1 MTTEMPTIFQD
12 AGLDNLTLE
21 FVYHAL
27 LSPLW
32 PYRFREANKAQDITL
47 RESLGVDSLVLCK
60 LRLKSKDCFGNTS
73 LTTLCRVSTLSLWRN
88 ILLFCLL
95 VRKFVCLLL
104 RKNLIEKKKC
114 LGLKSTFLIFPV
126 TCILPPKDKFM
137 VIPLRLRYSQ
147 SGGLCFL
154 DMFLRL

>member
-32 PYRFREANKAQDITL
+32 PYRFGEANKAQDITL

-73 LTTLCRVSTLSLWRN
+73 LTTVCRVSTLSLWRN

-104 RKNLIEKKKC
+104 RKNLLEKKNA
-114 LGLKSTFLIFPV
+114 LDLNQRFWYFLLLAFCRQKTSSWSFHSGCAILSQVDYAFL
-126 TCILPPKDKFM
+126 TCF
-137 VIPLRLRYSQ
+137 
-147 SGGLCFL
+147 
-154 DMFLRL
+154 

>member
-1 MTTEMPTIFQD
+1 MTTEILTIFQD

-32 PYRFREANKAQDITL
+32 PYRFGEANKAQDITL

-60 LRLKSKDCFGNTS
+60 LRLKSKDCFGNAS

-104 RKNLIEKKKC
+104 SKKPSWKKIKLDFNQLFWYFLLLAFCRRKTSSWSFHSGCAIL
-114 LGLKSTFLIFPV
+114 SQVDYAFL
-126 TCILPPKDKFM
+126 TCF
-137 VIPLRLRYSQ
+137 
-147 SGGLCFL
+147 
-154 DMFLRL
+154 

>member
-104 RKNLIEKKKC
+104 RKNLVEKKNALDLNK
-114 LGLKSTFLIFPV
+114 LFWYFLLLRFCRQKTSSWSFHSGCAILSQVDYAFL
-126 TCILPPKDKFM
+126 TCF
-137 VIPLRLRYSQ
+137 
-147 SGGLCFL
+147 
-154 DMFLRL
+154 

>member
-1 MTTEMPTIFQD
+1 MTTEMPTLFQD

-32 PYRFREANKAQDITL
+32 PYRFGEANKAQDITL

-95 VRKFVCLLL
+95 ACKEVCLLAF
-104 RKNLIEKKKC
+104 EKKPSWKKNA
-114 LGLKSTFLIFPV
+114 LDLNQLFWYFLLLAFCRQKTSSWSFHSGCAILSQVDYAFL
-126 TCILPPKDKFM
+126 TCF
-137 VIPLRLRYSQ
+137 
-147 SGGLCFL
+147 
-154 DMFLRL
+154 